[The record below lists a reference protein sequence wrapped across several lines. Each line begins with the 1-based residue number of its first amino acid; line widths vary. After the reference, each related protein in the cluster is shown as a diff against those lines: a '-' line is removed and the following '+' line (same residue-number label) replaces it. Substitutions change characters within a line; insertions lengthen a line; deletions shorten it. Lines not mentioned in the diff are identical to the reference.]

1 MIWRTIIESL
11 TGRVPFDADTPVSVA
26 LKHMQEE
33 PIAAIVAN
41 PNIPIAV
48 NDIIMKSLK
57 KDPNLRY
64 QSATAMLID
73 LKRALKEPQGN
84 FVDNNEYVD
93 APTQRISTIQ
103 DDNRGPKATAKKKEN
118 KFVAFVKKHKVLS
131 TIVGLILLFV
141 LSLGTT
147 LGIANATRTKDVA
160 IPNLVGKTVDET
172 VKRKV
177 ESLVHN
183 ARIKS
188 FSVAGVAVVIK
199 KRKKPPVCDETEG
212 FLLIYDFQTSRLLL
226 CDLNCCTTVE

>member
-1 MIWRTIIESL
+1 
-11 TGRVPFDADTPVSVA
+11 
-26 LKHMQEE
+26 
-33 PIAAIVAN
+33 
-41 PNIPIAV
+41 
-48 NDIIMKSLK
+48 MKSLK

-160 IPNLVGKTVDET
+160 IPNLVGKYTQNGT
-172 VKRKV
+172 VKEKSEIKV
-177 ESLVHN
+177 IVSLGTEKTKVPKFVGTTKEEAEKSAKDAKLKLEFVEETSKTIESGYITKQETDEGTEVN
-183 ARIKS
+183 AGDTVKVYISIGTGIKQVVVT
-188 FSVAGVAVVIK
+188 SVLQKDV
-199 KRKKPPVCDETEG
+199 ETAKN
-212 FLLIYDFQTSRLLL
+212 L
-226 CDLNCCTTVE
+226 